1 MGHHQGEQHDVDGE
15 SGHGSPKVVDAGGP
29 RWAEGGVIDRALGT
43 ERTRQAWER
52 LVASCRREAKRA
64 VG

>member
-1 MGHHQGEQHDVDGE
+1 MRDRRGAQHDAGGV
-15 SGHGSPKVVDAGGP
+15 SGHGSHKAACAGGP
-29 RWAEGGVIDRALGT
+29 QWAESLGIDRVLGAAQ
-43 ERTRQAWER
+43 RRQAWER

>member
-1 MGHHQGEQHDVDGE
+1 MGRHKVDQQDVDGA
-15 SGHGSPKVVDAGGP
+15 SGHGSHEAVGAGGP
-29 RWAEGGVIDRALGT
+29 PWAEGIGIDRALGA
-43 ERTRQAWER
+43 ERRRLAWER

>member
-1 MGHHQGEQHDVDGE
+1 MGHHKVDRQDVDGV
-15 SGHGSPKVVDAGGP
+15 SGHGSHKAVSAGGP
-29 RWAEGGVIDRALGT
+29 QWAEGGVIDRALGT

>member
-1 MGHHQGEQHDVDGE
+1 MGHHKVDQDNVDGV
-15 SGHGSPKVVDAGGP
+15 SGPGSHGAVRAGGP
-29 RWAEGGVIDRALGT
+29 RWAEGRGIDRALGT
-43 ERTRQAWER
+43 ARTRQAWER